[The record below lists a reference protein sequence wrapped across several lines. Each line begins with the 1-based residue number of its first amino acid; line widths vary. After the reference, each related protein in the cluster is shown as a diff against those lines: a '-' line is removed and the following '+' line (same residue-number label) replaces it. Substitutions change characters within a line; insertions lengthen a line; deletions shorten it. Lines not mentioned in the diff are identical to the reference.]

1 MSGLKVYMTEG
12 ELLKMYRNM
21 VLIREFEERTAE
33 MYTRGKITGFC
44 HLYIGEEAVAVGAI
58 SALNQDDYVVSSYR
72 DHGHCLVKGASPS
85 EVMAELFGRATGI
98 CKGKGGSMHLF
109 DLDRGFL
116 GGYAI
121 VAGGIPIAVGAGH
134 AINYRNEDKVVA
146 CFFGDGATNAG
157 AFYESLNLA
166 KIWSLPV
173 IFICENNYYGI
184 GTYVDWASA
193 AKDLYKKAD
202 SYGIP
207 SEQVNGMD
215 VIAIWEATRKA
226 ALAARQ
232 GKGPYFIEALTYRF
246 RGHSMS
252 DPADY
257 RPRREEKLW
266 KERDPIPS
274 FARRVVE
281 EGVVDSERLKLIKE
295 EVVKEV
301 EKAIQFAEASPW
313 PESIELMKDIYS
325 EKEGEEI

>member
-1 MSGLKVYMTEG
+1 MIGLKAQMAEA
-12 ELLKMYRNM
+12 ELLKIYRSM

-44 HLYIGEEAVAVGAI
+44 HLYIGEEAVAVGAN
-58 SALNQDDYVVSSYR
+58 SALTQNDYVVSSYR
-72 DHGHCLVKGASPS
+72 DHGHCLVKGASAS

-98 CKGKGGSMHLF
+98 CGGKGGSMHLF

-121 VAGGIPIAVGAGH
+121 VAGGIPIAVGVGY
-134 AINYRNEDKVVA
+134 AIKYRKEDKVVA

-166 KIWSLPV
+166 KIWSLPI
-173 IFICENNYYGI
+173 IFICENNFYGI
-184 GTYVDWASA
+184 GTSVDWASS

-207 SEQVNGMD
+207 AEQVNGMD
-215 VIAIWEATRKA
+215 VLAIREATRKA

-232 GKGPYFIEALTYRF
+232 GKGPFFIEALTYRF

-257 RPRREEKLW
+257 RPLREEKLW
-266 KERDPIPS
+266 KERDPIPH
-274 FARRVVE
+274 FAKKLVE
-281 EGVVDSERLKLIKE
+281 EGIVDSEKLRSIKE
-295 EVVKEV
+295 EIVKEV
-301 EKAIQFAEASPW
+301 EEAVRFAEESPW
-313 PESIELMKDIYS
+313 PESIALMKDIYS
-325 EKEGEEI
+325 EKEGEEE

>member
-72 DHGHCLVKGASPS
+72 DHGHCLMKGASPS